1 MFDKCYYVLLYFQYS
16 LSNVI
21 DILANNE
28 CLFLR
33 HSCFPKKGFAIFGG
47 WPRTGVKW
55 VGTEGMSQNRGF
67 LFSEN
72 HFCHFRGMASEGCK
86 MDRIMSQNR
95 GFLFSEK
102 RFCRKRDIKQPI
114 LLKNCK
120 NGLKHVPKSG
130 FLISRKKVLP
140 KKGHAKKSRFS
151 IFFKCTKTATRYM
164 LTKMKPF
171 SACQIWQNV
180 IILLS
185 YCYHLAMYVMNR
197 DQLHYHLCCYIF
209 SSKKALVEI
218 WQMLSFCY
226 HCY

>member
-1 MFDKCYYVLLYFQYS
+1 MS
-16 LSNVI
+16 LFEAFVFSEKRFCHFRGMAS
-21 DILANNE
+21 DGGKMGGDE
-28 CLFLR
+28 C
-33 HSCFPKKGFAIFGG
+33 
-47 WPRTGVKW
+47 
-55 VGTEGMSQNRGF
+55 MSQNRGF

-72 HFCHFRGMASEGCK
+72 HFCHFRGMASEGGK
-86 MDRIMSQNR
+86 MGRIMSQKR

-171 SACQIWQNV
+171 SACQNWQNV

-185 YCYHLAMYVMNR
+185 FCYHLE
-197 DQLHYHLCCYIF
+197 D
-209 SSKKALVEI
+209 
-218 WQMLSFCY
+218 
-226 HCY
+226 